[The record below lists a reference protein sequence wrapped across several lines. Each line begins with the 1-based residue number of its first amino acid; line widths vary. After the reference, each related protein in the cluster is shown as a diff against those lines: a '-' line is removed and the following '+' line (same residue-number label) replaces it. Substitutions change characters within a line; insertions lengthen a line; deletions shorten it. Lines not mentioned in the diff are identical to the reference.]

1 MIFNSIDFGIFFIV
15 VFLLNAFVFNK
26 NLKYRNIF
34 LLVVSYFFYG
44 WWDWRFLGLIFFS
57 SMLDFF
63 LGKKIDDEQ
72 NPVNRKWLLGLSLG
86 INLGL
91 LGFFKYAGFFVE
103 SFTTAFTF
111 LGFPIESHAINIILP
126 VGISF
131 YTFQTLSYTWDI
143 YKRQLKPN
151 HDILRFLA
159 FVSFFPQLVAGPI
172 ERASHLLPQFDSIK
186 KINYQQLRSGFL
198 LMAVGFFKKIVI
210 ADRLA
215 RFVDPAFADYDQ
227 LAGYSAVIAILFFT
241 LQLYFDFSAY
251 SNIAI
256 GCGRMLGFELSLNFN
271 KPYLSTSFSEFWR
284 RWHISLSSWFK
295 DYVYI
300 PLGGNKSGK
309 FITIRNFLIVF
320 LLSGLW
326 HGASWNFVLWGLFN
340 GLFLIIL
347 DPFVNKFNKFTL
359 GKLVS
364 CIIVFS
370 CWALSLVLFRTS
382 NFEQAKI
389 IYSHIFIVSSKTID
403 SYGLSIKELN
413 FTFTILVFYF
423 ILEWIELNFSSLSE
437 WLFKRNLLLRWAV
450 YILIILS
457 IIILGA
463 YGSEMND
470 KQFIYFQF

>member
-1 MIFNSIDFGIFFIV
+1 M
-15 VFLLNAFVFNK
+15 
-26 NLKYRNIF
+26 
-34 LLVVSYFFYG
+34 
-44 WWDWRFLGLIFFS
+44 
-57 SMLDFF
+57 
-63 LGKKIDDEQ
+63 
-72 NPVNRKWLLGLSLG
+72 
-86 INLGL
+86 
-91 LGFFKYAGFFVE
+91 
-103 SFTTAFTF
+103 
-111 LGFPIESHAINIILP
+111 
-126 VGISF
+126 
-131 YTFQTLSYTWDI
+131 
-143 YKRQLKPN
+143 KPN

-172 ERASHLLPQFDSIK
+172 ERASHLLPQFDNIK

-227 LAGYSAVIAILFFT
+227 LAGYSAIIAILFFT

-271 KPYLSTSFSEFWR
+271 KPYLSTSFSDFWR

-309 FITIRNFLIVF
+309 FFTIRNFLIVF

-359 GKLVS
+359 GKLAAG
-364 CIIVFS
+364 IIVFS

-389 IYSHIFIVSSKTID
+389 IYSQIFIISSKTID

-413 FTFTILVFYF
+413 FTFTILIFYF
-423 ILEWIELNFSSLSE
+423 ILEWIELNFSSLSD

-450 YILIILS
+450 YIIIILS
-457 IIILGA
+457 IIILGS

>member
-1 MIFNSIDFGIFFIV
+1 MIFNSIDFGVFFII
-15 VFLLNAFVFNK
+15 VFLLNTFVFNK

-44 WWDWRFLGLIFFS
+44 WWDWRFLFLIFFS

-63 LGKKIDDEQ
+63 LGKKIDEEQ
-72 NPVNRKWLLGLSLG
+72 NPINRKWLLGLSLG

-103 SFTTAFTF
+103 SFTSAFTF
-111 LGFPIESHAINIILP
+111 FGYPIKSYAINIILP

-151 HDILRFLA
+151 HDVLRFLA

-215 RFVDPAFADYDQ
+215 RFVDPAFADYNQ
-227 LAGYSAVIAILFFT
+227 LAGYSAIIAIVFFT

-271 KPYLSTSFSEFWR
+271 KPYLSTSFSDFWR

-309 FITIRNFLIVF
+309 FLTIRNFLIVF

-347 DPFVNKFNKFTL
+347 DPFVNKFNKFKL
-359 GKLVS
+359 GKLAAG
-364 CIIVFS
+364 IIVFS

-382 NFEQAKI
+382 TFEQAKI
-389 IYSHIFIVSSKTID
+389 IYSQIFIISSKTID

-413 FTFTILVFYF
+413 FTFTILIFYF
-423 ILEWIELNFSSLSE
+423 ILEWIELNFSSLSD

-457 IIILGA
+457 IIILGS

>member
-1 MIFNSIDFGIFFIV
+1 MIFNSIDFGVFFII
-15 VFLLNAFVFNK
+15 VFLLNTFVFNK

-44 WWDWRFLGLIFFS
+44 WWDWRFLILIFFS

-63 LGKKIDDEQ
+63 LGKKIDEEQ
-72 NPVNRKWLLGLSLG
+72 NPVNRKWLLAVSLG

-103 SFTTAFTF
+103 SFTAAFTF
-111 LGFPIESHAINIILP
+111 FGFPIKSYAINIILP

-151 HDILRFLA
+151 HDVLRFLT

-227 LAGYSAVIAILFFT
+227 LAGYSAIIAILFFT

-271 KPYLSTSFSEFWR
+271 KPYLSTSFSDFWR

-309 FITIRNFLIVF
+309 FFTIRNFLIVF

-359 GKLVS
+359 GKLAAG
-364 CIIVFS
+364 IIVFS

-389 IYSHIFIVSSKTID
+389 IYSQIFIISSKTID

-413 FTFTILVFYF
+413 FTFTILIFYF
-423 ILEWIELNFSSLSE
+423 ILEWIELNFSSLSD

-450 YILIILS
+450 YIIIILS
-457 IIILGA
+457 IIILGS

>member
-15 VFLLNAFVFNK
+15 VFLLNTFVFNK
-26 NLKYRNIF
+26 NLKFRNIF
-34 LLVVSYFFYG
+34 ILVVSYFFYG

-63 LGKKIDDEQ
+63 LGKKIDEDQ
-72 NPVNRKWLLGLSLG
+72 NPTNRKWLLGLSLG

-91 LGFFKYAGFFVE
+91 LGFFKYAGFFIE
-103 SFTTAFTF
+103 SFITAFTF

-151 HDILRFLA
+151 HDVLRFLT

-172 ERASHLLPQFDSIK
+172 ERARYLLPQFDSIR

-215 RFVDPAFADYDQ
+215 RFVDPAFEDYNQ
-227 LAGYSAVIAILFFT
+227 LAGYSAIIAILFFT

-271 KPYLSTSFSEFWR
+271 KPYLSTSFSDFWR

-309 FITIRNFLIVF
+309 LFTIRNFLIVF

-326 HGASWNFVLWGLFN
+326 HGASWNFILWGLVN

-347 DPFVNKFNKFTL
+347 DPFISKFNKFTF
-359 GKLVS
+359 GKLAACLV
-364 CIIVFS
+364 VFS

-389 IYSHIFIVSSKTID
+389 IYSHIFTISSKTID

-413 FTFTILVFYF
+413 FTFTILTFYF

-437 WLFKRNLLLRWAV
+437 WLFKRNFLLRWAIYV
-450 YILIILS
+450 MIILS
-457 IIILGA
+457 IIILGS

>member
-1 MIFNSIDFGIFFIV
+1 
-15 VFLLNAFVFNK
+15 
-26 NLKYRNIF
+26 
-34 LLVVSYFFYG
+34 
-44 WWDWRFLGLIFFS
+44 
-57 SMLDFF
+57 MLDFF

-172 ERASHLLPQFDSIK
+172 ERASHLLPQFDNIK

-227 LAGYSAVIAILFFT
+227 LAGYSAIIAILFFT

-271 KPYLSTSFSEFWR
+271 KPYLSTSFSDFWR

-309 FITIRNFLIVF
+309 FFTIRNFLIVF

-359 GKLVS
+359 GKLAAG
-364 CIIVFS
+364 IIVFS

-389 IYSHIFIVSSKTID
+389 IYSQIFIISSKTID

-413 FTFTILVFYF
+413 FTFTILIFYF
-423 ILEWIELNFSSLSE
+423 ILEWIELNFSSLSD

-450 YILIILS
+450 YIIIILS
-457 IIILGA
+457 IIILGS